1 MVADGIQQIQV
12 FHAAFAFYDA
22 VDDAVKPAR
31 AFSARRTL
39 AARLVVVEVAQTLK
53 GFHHAHVFVHHDN
66 RAGTEHRT
74 CLGNRV
80 VVHVGLHHDIGR
92 QNWRRR
98 TAGNNGFKFFTA
110 AHTAR
115 HFQDF
120 GKRRTQ
126 WHFIVAR
133 ALDVAGNTEQFG
145 TACIRNT
152 FIGKCLSAVTDNEWD
167 GGERFGIVDGGRF
180 AIQAE

>member
-1 MVADGIQQIQV
+1 MHKLITEMLGKAADWEDSGIGKGADGAACHLVTDRIQQIQV

-22 VDDAVKPAR
+22 VDDAVEPTR
-31 AFSARRTL
+31 TFSTRRTL

-53 GFHHAHVFVHHDN
+53 GFHHAHVFVHDDN
-66 RAGTEHRT
+66 RAGTQHRA
-74 CLGNRV
+74 CFGNRV
-80 VVHVGLHHDIGR
+80 IVHIGLHHDIGR

-120 GKRRTQ
+120 GKRR
-126 WHFIVAR
+126 A
-133 ALDVAGNTEQFG
+133 
-145 TACIRNT
+145 
-152 FIGKCLSAVTDNEWD
+152 
-167 GGERFGIVDGGRF
+167 
-180 AIQAE
+180 